1 MISIHL
7 KNKLKYDDANYECP
21 KYNKEQNES
30 SYTFTRFFKAI
41 NTYITI
47 FSKLVR
53 VRSVRRTYKLLASV
67 VARKFEL
74 AFFVSIFVTTLK
86 STLNLN
92 IINSNA

>member
-53 VRSVRRTYKLLASV
+53 VRSVRRTHKLLASV